1 MHKRFLLSTVAAL
14 ALFHAIPAFAEGLAN
29 SPVKSVTLSSG
40 GLAEIRRTAS
50 LDGNGEIRIEVPL
63 DQVNDILKSLVV
75 FDPKGTVKDL
85 SLAGPNPLD
94 ETFKNLPFTAD
105 DLTSLPRLLMSLKG
119 SKVTI
124 EGKNNGAG
132 TILGVETEKKA
143 EGAEVSF
150 LNLLADDGRIARYEL
165 DGSSTVK
172 FDDPAVRA
180 KIASAIGVVGNNVTD
195 TARSIVVKIDGKGKR
210 PVDFSYVVA
219 APIWKTSYR
228 VVVGEDGKARL
239 QAWAVLENATGEDWK
254 DVGIVLNSS
263 SPVTLTQRLHDR
275 YWKNRDELPIT
286 VDNVGIPSVDIGAG
300 AVPVAKSRAMQG
312 GIQEAL
318 RLSPDQI
325 GGTAMA
331 SDVAATAP
339 SPEMTYAQ
347 SATASE
353 GDISASFKLDGT
365 YDIRNG
371 DTVSV
376 PIVDKEVAA
385 ELVSLFRPDR
395 GDSHPISAVSLEN
408 TTGVSLPGGI
418 LTVYDNKGGYIGD
431 SSLVGLPNGDT
442 RISSFALDKKVD
454 VDTSVDSGIKT
465 VEIKV
470 VDGVLVTKNVMRE
483 ETVYVV
489 RGAADAERNVLIE
502 HPKRDGW
509 EFTSPDLKSESA
521 TDYRLKVKVAKG
533 ETREVKAV
541 FTRSGG
547 ESYQLA
553 DLNAADISRWS
564 STSLDPIIKDKLSE
578 LSRAKRDEF
587 ETRRQLDRAA
597 EEHNALQVSQERTRE
612 NLKVMPAGSDQQ
624 KEYVEKLSELE
635 KEIEENEAEQTQMRE
650 TLSKFTS
657 RVEDIIRTF

>member
-1 MHKRFLLSTVAAL
+1 MTKRILLSTVAAIAML
-14 ALFHAIPAFAEGLAN
+14 QPLSAFADDVTN

-40 GLAEIRRTAS
+40 GLAEIRRTAT

-94 ETFKNLPFTAD
+94 ETFKNLPFTPD
-105 DLTSLPRLLMSLKG
+105 DLTALPKLLTSLKG

-124 EGKNNGAG
+124 EGRNKGAG
-132 TILGVETEKKA
+132 TILGVETEKRSN
-143 EGAEVSF
+143 GAEATF
-150 LNLLADDGRIARYEL
+150 LNLLGDDGLISRYEL
-165 DGSSTVK
+165 DGASTVK

-180 KIASAIGVVGNNVTD
+180 KIASAVAVVGNNVTD
-195 TARSIVVKIDGKGKR
+195 TARNVVVKIDGKGKR
-210 PVDFSYVVA
+210 AVDFSYVVA

-228 VVVGEDGKARL
+228 VVVGADGKARL
-239 QAWAVLENATGEDWK
+239 QAWAVLENATGEDWN

-275 YWKNRDELPIT
+275 FWKQRNELPIA
-286 VDNVGIPSVDIGAG
+286 VDNVGIPEADKGAVRNLVAKADLGGAG
-300 AVPVAKSRAMQG
+300 AQRMVP
-312 GIQEAL
+312 
-318 RLSPDQI
+318 
-325 GGTAMA
+325 AMA
-331 SDVAATAP
+331 AP
-339 SPEMTYAQ
+339 MAMADSAIAESTEMSYAQ
-347 SATASE
+347 SAAASE
-353 GDISASFKLDGT
+353 GDISATFKLDGT
-365 YDIRNG
+365 YDIHNG

-418 LTVYDNKGGYIGD
+418 LTVYDSKGAYIGD
-431 SSLVGLPNGDT
+431 SSLLGLPNGDT
-442 RISSFALDKKVD
+442 RMSSFALDKKVN
-454 VDTSVDSGIKT
+454 VETKTDSGIKT

-470 VDGVLVTKNVMRE
+470 ADGVLFTKNVMRE

-489 RGAADAERNVLIE
+489 HGAADAERTVLIE

-509 EFTSPDLKSESA
+509 EFQSPDLKSESA
-521 TDYRLKVKVAKG
+521 SDYRLKVQVAKG

-541 FTRSGG
+541 LTRPGG

-553 DLNAADISRWS
+553 DLNAADLAQWS
-564 STSLDPIIKDKLSE
+564 STSLDPVIKDKLSE
-578 LSRAKRDEF
+578 LSRAKKDEF
-587 ETRRQLDRAA
+587 ETRRQLERAA
-597 EEHNALQVSQERTRE
+597 EEHNALQASQERTRE

-624 KEYVEKLSELE
+624 KAYVEKLSDFE
-635 KEIEENEAEQTQMRE
+635 KRIDQNEASQAQMRE

-657 RVEDIIRTF
+657 RVDDIIRTF

>member
-1 MHKRFLLSTVAAL
+1 MTRKILLSTVAAIAML
-14 ALFHAIPAFAEGLAN
+14 HPLSALAEGVTN

-40 GLAEIRRTAS
+40 GLAEIRRTAT

-94 ETFKNLPFTAD
+94 ETFKNLPFTPD
-105 DLTSLPRLLMSLKG
+105 DLTALPKLLTSLKG

-124 EGKNNGAG
+124 EGHNKGAG
-132 TILGVETEKKA
+132 TILGVETAKRS
-143 EGAEVSF
+143 EGAEATF
-150 LNLLADDGRIARYEL
+150 LNLMGEDGLIARYEL
-165 DGSSTVK
+165 DGASTVK
-172 FDDPAVRA
+172 FDDPGVRA
-180 KIASAIGVVGNNVTD
+180 KIAAAVAVVGNNVTD
-195 TARSIVVKIDGKGKR
+195 TARNVVVKIDGKGKR
-210 PVDFSYVVA
+210 AVDFSYVVA

-228 VVVGEDGKARL
+228 VVVGADGKARL
-239 QAWAVLENATGEDWK
+239 QAWAVLENATGEDWN

-275 YWKNRDELPIT
+275 FWKQRNELPIA
-286 VDNVGIPSVDIGAG
+286 VDNVGIPDADKG
-300 AVPVAKSRAMQG
+300 AVRNLMAKADFGGARAQ
-312 GIQEAL
+312 
-318 RLSPDQI
+318 RLAP
-325 GGTAMA
+325 AMA
-331 SDVAATAP
+331 APMAMAEDSVAQT
-339 SPEMTYAQ
+339 PEMAYAQ
-347 SATASE
+347 SAAASE
-353 GDISASFKLDGT
+353 GDISATFKLDGT
-365 YDIRNG
+365 YDIHNG

-395 GDSHPISAVSLEN
+395 GDTHPISAVSLEN

-418 LTVYDNKGGYIGD
+418 LTVYDSKGAYIGD
-431 SSLVGLPNGDT
+431 SSLLGLPNGDT
-442 RISSFALDKKVD
+442 RMSSFALDKKVN
-454 VDTSVDSGIKT
+454 VETKSDSGVKT

-483 ETVYVV
+483 ETTYVIH
-489 RGAADAERNVLIE
+489 GAGDAERTVLIE

-509 EFTSPDLKSESA
+509 EFSSKDLKGESA
-521 TDYRLKVKVAKG
+521 SDYRLKVKVAKG

-541 FTRSGG
+541 LTRPGG

-553 DLNAADISRWS
+553 DLNAVDLAQWS
-564 STSLDPIIKDKLSE
+564 STSLDPVIKDKLSE
-578 LSRAKRDEF
+578 LSRAKKDEF
-587 ETRRQLDRAA
+587 ETRRQLERAG
-597 EEHNALQVSQERTRE
+597 EEHNALQASQERTRE

-624 KEYVEKLSELE
+624 KEYVQKLSDFE
-635 KEIEENEAEQTQMRE
+635 KRIDQNEAAQAQMRE
-650 TLSKFTS
+650 TLSKFTT

>member
-1 MHKRFLLSTVAAL
+1 MTRKILLSTVAVIAML
-14 ALFHAIPAFAEGLAN
+14 QPISAFADGVTN

-40 GLAEIRRTAS
+40 GLAEIRRTAT

-94 ETFKNLPFTAD
+94 ETFKNLPFTPD
-105 DLTSLPRLLMSLKG
+105 DLTALPKLLTSLKG

-124 EGKNNGAG
+124 EGRNKGVG
-132 TILGVETEKKA
+132 TILGVETEKRS
-143 EGAEVSF
+143 EGAEATF
-150 LNLLADDGRIARYEL
+150 LNLLGDDGLISRYEL
-165 DGSSTVK
+165 DGASTVK

-180 KIASAIGVVGNNVTD
+180 KIASAVAVIGNNVTD
-195 TARSIVVKIDGKGKR
+195 TARNVVVKIDGKGKR
-210 PVDFSYVVA
+210 AVDFSYVVA

-228 VVVGEDGKARL
+228 VVVGADGKARL
-239 QAWAVLENATGEDWK
+239 QAWAVLENATGEDWN

-275 YWKNRDELPIT
+275 FWKHRNELPIA
-286 VDNVGIPSVDIGAG
+286 VDNVGIPEADRG
-300 AVPVAKSRAMQG
+300 AVRNLMAKADLGGARAQRMVP
-312 GIQEAL
+312 AL
-318 RLSPDQI
+318 AAPM
-325 GGTAMA
+325 AMA
-331 SDVAATAP
+331 ESAVAE
-339 SPEMTYAQ
+339 SPEMSYAQ
-347 SATASE
+347 SAAASE
-353 GDISASFKLDGT
+353 GDISATFKLDGT
-365 YDIRNG
+365 YDIHNG

-418 LTVYDNKGGYIGD
+418 LTVYDSKGAYIGD
-431 SSLVGLPNGDT
+431 SSLLGLPNGDT
-442 RISSFALDKKVD
+442 RMSSFALDKKVN
-454 VDTSVDSGIKT
+454 VETKTDSGIKT

-489 RGAADAERNVLIE
+489 HGAADAERTVLIE

-509 EFTSPDLKSESA
+509 EFSSPDLKGESA

-533 ETREVKAV
+533 ETREVKAAL
-541 FTRSGG
+541 TRPGG

-553 DLNAADISRWS
+553 DLNAADLAQWS
-564 STSLDPIIKDKLSE
+564 STSLDPVIKDKLSE
-578 LSRAKRDEF
+578 LSRAKKDEF
-587 ETRRQLDRAA
+587 ETRRQLERAA
-597 EEHNALQVSQERTRE
+597 EEHNALQASQERTRE

-624 KEYVEKLSELE
+624 KAYVEKLSEFE
-635 KEIEENEAEQTQMRE
+635 KRIDQNEAAQAQMRE

>member
-1 MHKRFLLSTVAAL
+1 MTKRILLSTVAAL
-14 ALFHAIPAFAEGLAN
+14 AMLQPISAFAEGFAN
-29 SPVKSVTLSSG
+29 SPVKSITLSSG

-94 ETFKNLPFTAD
+94 ETFKNLPFTPD

-150 LNLLADDGRIARYEL
+150 LNLLADDGQIARYEL

-254 DVGIVLNSS
+254 GVGIVLNSS

-286 VDNVGIPSVDIGAG
+286 VDNVGIPSADIGAS
-300 AVPVAKSRAMQG
+300 AVPAAKLRAMQG
-312 GIQEAL
+312 AIQEAL
-318 RLSPDQI
+318 RLSPDQV
-325 GGTAMA
+325 GGNAMA
-331 SDVAATAP
+331 ADVAAMAP
-339 SPEMTYAQ
+339 SPEMAYAQ

-353 GDISASFKLDGT
+353 GDISATFKLDGT

-442 RISSFALDKKVD
+442 RMSSFALDKKVN
-454 VDTSVDSGIKT
+454 VESKVDSGIKT

-470 VDGVLVTKNVMRE
+470 VDGVLTTKNVMRE

-489 RGAADAERNVLIE
+489 HGAADAERTVLIE

-509 EFTSPDLKSESA
+509 EFTSPDIKSESA
-521 TDYRLKVKVAKG
+521 TDYRLKVKVGKG

-553 DLNAADISRWS
+553 DLNAADLAQWS
-564 STSLDPIIKDKLSE
+564 STSLDPVIKDKLSE
-578 LSRAKRDEF
+578 LSRAKKDEY
-587 ETRRQLDRAA
+587 ETRRQLERAG
-597 EEHNALQVSQERTRE
+597 EEHNALQASQERTRE

-624 KEYVEKLSELE
+624 KVYVEKLSEIE
-635 KEIEENEAEQTQMRE
+635 KKIETNEAEQTQMRE
-650 TLSKFTS
+650 TLSKFTT
-657 RVEDIIRTF
+657 RVDDIIRTF

>member
-1 MHKRFLLSTVAAL
+1 MTRKILLSTVAAIAML
-14 ALFHAIPAFAEGLAN
+14 QPLSALAEGVTN

-40 GLAEIRRTAS
+40 GLAEIRRTAT

-94 ETFKNLPFTAD
+94 ETFKNLPFTPD
-105 DLTSLPRLLMSLKG
+105 DLTALPKLLTSLKG
-119 SKVTI
+119 SKVTV
-124 EGKNNGAG
+124 EGRNNGAG
-132 TILGVETEKKA
+132 TVLGVETEKRS
-143 EGAEVSF
+143 EGAEATY
-150 LNLLADDGRIARYEL
+150 LNLMGDDGLISRYEL
-165 DGSSTVK
+165 DGASTVK

-180 KIASAIGVVGNNVTD
+180 KIAAAVAVVGNNVTD
-195 TARSIVVKIDGKGKR
+195 TARNVVVKIDGKGKR
-210 PVDFSYVVA
+210 AVDFSYVVA

-228 VVVGEDGKARL
+228 VVVGAGGKARL
-239 QAWAVLENATGEDWK
+239 QAWAVLENATGEDWN

-275 YWKNRDELPIT
+275 FWKQRNELPIA
-286 VDNVGIPSVDIGAG
+286 VDNVGIPEADKG
-300 AVPVAKSRAMQG
+300 AVRNLLAKADLGGARAQR
-312 GIQEAL
+312 AV
-318 RLSPDQI
+318 P
-325 GGTAMA
+325 AMA
-331 SDVAATAP
+331 APLAMADGVVAE
-339 SPEMTYAQ
+339 SPEMSYAQ
-347 SATASE
+347 SAAASE
-353 GDISASFKLDGT
+353 GDISATFKLDGT
-365 YDIRNG
+365 YDIHNG

-408 TTGVSLPGGI
+408 STGVSLPGGI
-418 LTVYDNKGGYIGD
+418 LTVYDSNGAYIGD
-431 SSLVGLPNGDT
+431 SSLLGLPNGDT
-442 RISSFALDKKVD
+442 RMSSFALDKKVN
-454 VDTSVDSGIKT
+454 VETKTDSGIKT

-483 ETVYVV
+483 ETTYVV
-489 RGAADAERNVLIE
+489 HGAADAERTVLIE

-509 EFTSPDLKSESA
+509 EFSSTDLKSESA
-521 TDYRLKVKVAKG
+521 SDYRLKVKVAKG

-541 FTRSGG
+541 LTRPGG

-553 DLNAADISRWS
+553 DLNAADLAQWS
-564 STSLDPIIKDKLSE
+564 STSLDPVIKDKLSE
-578 LSRAKRDEF
+578 LSRAKKDEF
-587 ETRRQLDRAA
+587 ETRRQLERAS
-597 EEHNALQVSQERTRE
+597 EEHNALQASQERTRE

-624 KEYVEKLSELE
+624 KEYVEKLSEFE
-635 KEIEENEAEQTQMRE
+635 KRIDQNEAAQAQMRE

>member
-1 MHKRFLLSTVAAL
+1 MTKKILLSTVAAL
-14 ALFHAIPAFAEGLAN
+14 AMLQPLSAMADGFAN

-63 DQVNDILKSLVV
+63 DQVNDLLKSLVV

-85 SLAGPNPLD
+85 SLAGPNPLE
-94 ETFKNLPFTAD
+94 ETFKNLPFTPD
-105 DLTSLPRLLMSLKG
+105 DLTSLPKLLMSLKG

-124 EGKNNGAG
+124 EGKNKGAG

-143 EGAEVSF
+143 EGAETAF
-150 LNLLADDGRIARYEL
+150 LNLLADDGLISRYEL

-195 TARSIVVKIDGKGKR
+195 TARSVVVKIDGKGKR

-228 VVVGEDGKARL
+228 VVVGDDGKARL

-254 DVGIVLNSS
+254 NVGIVLNSS

-275 YWKNRDELPIT
+275 YWKHRDELPI
-286 VDNVGIPSVDIGAG
+286 VSDNVGIPHADTGNRAL
-300 AVPVAKSRAMQG
+300 AKG
-312 GIQEAL
+312 GFAPAIQEMAAEAG
-318 RLSPDQI
+318 I
-325 GGTAMA
+325 GFADA
-331 SDVAATAP
+331 VAAAP
-339 SPEMTYAQ
+339 SPEMAYAQ

-353 GDISASFKLDGT
+353 GDISATFKLDGT

-418 LTVYDNKGGYIGD
+418 LTVYDSKGAYIGD
-431 SSLVGLPNGDT
+431 SSLLGLPNGDT
-442 RISSFALDKKVD
+442 RMSSFALDKKVT
-454 VDTSVDSGIKT
+454 VETKSDSGIKT

-489 RGAADAERNVLIE
+489 HGAADSERTVLIE

-509 EFTSPDLKSESA
+509 EFTSPDIKGESA
-521 TDYRLKVKVAKG
+521 TDYRLKVKVGKG
-533 ETREVKAV
+533 ETREVKAM

-553 DLNAADISRWS
+553 DLNAADLAQWS
-564 STSLDPIIKDKLSE
+564 STSLDPVIKDKLSE
-578 LSRAKRDEF
+578 LSRAKKDEY
-587 ETRRQLDRAA
+587 ETRRQLERAG
-597 EEHNALQVSQERTRE
+597 EEHNALQASQERTRE

-624 KEYVEKLSELE
+624 KEYVEKLSDIE
-635 KEIEENEAEQTQMRE
+635 KKIEQNEAAQTQMRE

-657 RVEDIIRTF
+657 RVDDIIRTF

>member
-1 MHKRFLLSTVAAL
+1 MTKRLLLSTVAAFAFIQPLSAL
-14 ALFHAIPAFAEGLAN
+14 ADGGFTN

-40 GLAEIRRTAS
+40 GLAEIRRTAT

-85 SLAGPNPLD
+85 SLAGPNPLE
-94 ETFKNLPFTAD
+94 ETFKNLPFTPD

-119 SKVTI
+119 SKVTVD
-124 EGKNNGAG
+124 GNNKGEG
-132 TILGVETEKKA
+132 TILGVETEKRA
-143 EGAEVSF
+143 DGAEASF
-150 LNLLADDGRIARYEL
+150 LNLVTNDGLISRFEL
-165 DGSSTVK
+165 DASTSVK
-172 FDDPAVRA
+172 FSDEAVRA

-195 TARSIVVKIDGKGKR
+195 TARSVVVKIDGKGKR
-210 PVDFSYVVA
+210 PIDFSYVVA

-228 VVVGEDGKARL
+228 VVIGNDRKARL

-254 DVGIVLNSS
+254 DVAVVLNSS

-275 YWKNRDELPIT
+275 YWKQRDELPVT
-286 VDNVGIPSVDIGAG
+286 VDNVGIPEADTGNLAASRARVGAFEAKAMG
-300 AVPVAKSRAMQG
+300 QLMEEPVA
-312 GIQEAL
+312 
-318 RLSPDQI
+318 
-325 GGTAMA
+325 AMA
-331 SDVAATAP
+331 DIAGGA
-339 SPEMTYAQ
+339 PEMSYAQ

-353 GDISASFKLDGT
+353 GDISATFALDGT
-365 YDIRNG
+365 YDIKNG

-385 ELVSLFRPDR
+385 ELVSLFRPGR

-408 TTGVSLPGGI
+408 STGVSLPGGI
-418 LTVYDNKGGYIGD
+418 LTVYDRKGAYIGD
-431 SSLVGLPNGDT
+431 SSLLGLPNGDV
-442 RISSFALDKKVD
+442 RMSSFALDKKVS
-454 VDTSVDSGIKT
+454 VETKLDTAVKT

-489 RGAADAERNVLIE
+489 RGAADDERTILIE

-509 EFTSPDLKSESA
+509 EFMSPDISSESA
-521 TDYRLKVKVAKG
+521 TDYRLKVKVEKG

-541 FTRSGG
+541 FTRAGG
-547 ESYQLA
+547 ESYHLTDLGEA
-553 DLNAADISRWS
+553 DLLQWS
-564 STSLDPIIKDKLSE
+564 SASLDPVIRDKLNE
-578 LSRAKRDEF
+578 LARAKKDEF
-587 ETRRQLDRAA
+587 TTRRQLDRAL
-597 EEHNALQVSQERTRE
+597 EEHNALQASQERTRE

-624 KEYVEKLSELE
+624 KEYVQKLSDIEGR
-635 KEIEENEAEQTQMRE
+635 IEENEKGQQAMRE
-650 TLSKFTS
+650 TLSKFTN

>member
-1 MHKRFLLSTVAAL
+1 MTKKILLSTVAAL
-14 ALFHAIPAFAEGLAN
+14 AMLQPVSALADGFAN
-29 SPVKSVTLSSG
+29 SPVKSITLSSG

-50 LDGNGEIRIEVPL
+50 LDGDGEIRIEVPL

-94 ETFKNLPFTAD
+94 ETFKNLPFTPD

-124 EGKNNGAG
+124 QGKNTGAG

-150 LNLLADDGRIARYEL
+150 LNLLADDGEIARYEI
-165 DGSSTVK
+165 DGSSVIK

-210 PVDFSYVVA
+210 SVDFSYVVA

-228 VVVGEDGKARL
+228 VVVGADGKARL

-275 YWKNRDELPIT
+275 YWKTRDELPIA
-286 VDNVGIPSVDIGAG
+286 VDNVGIPHADTGNRAKGGFAPAVQNMRAAEAG
-300 AVPVAKSRAMQG
+300 LAYADTMAM
-312 GIQEAL
+312 
-318 RLSPDQI
+318 
-325 GGTAMA
+325 
-331 SDVAATAP
+331 AP
-339 SPEMTYAQ
+339 SPEMAYAQ

-353 GDISASFKLDGT
+353 GDISATFKLDGN

-395 GDSHPISAVSLEN
+395 GDTHPISAVSLEN

-442 RISSFALDKKVD
+442 RMSSFALDKKVNIE
-454 VDTSVDSGIKT
+454 SKVDSGIKT

-470 VDGVLVTKNVMRE
+470 VDGVLVTKNVIRE
-483 ETVYVV
+483 ETIYVI
-489 RGAADAERNVLIE
+489 RGATDADRTVLIE

-509 EFTSPDLKSESA
+509 EFTSPDIKSESA

-541 FTRSGG
+541 FARSGG

-553 DLNAADISRWS
+553 DLNAADLVQWS
-564 STSLDPIIKDKLSE
+564 STALDPVIKDKLNE
-578 LSRAKRDEF
+578 LSRAKKDEY
-587 ETRRQLDRAA
+587 ETRRQLERAG
-597 EEHNALQVSQERTRE
+597 EEHNALQASQERTRE
-612 NLKVMPAGSDQQ
+612 NLKVMPAGTDQQ
-624 KEYVEKLSELE
+624 KEYVEKLSEIE
-635 KEIEENEAEQTQMRE
+635 KRIEKNEVEQEQMRE

-657 RVEDIIRTF
+657 RVDDIIRTF

>member
-1 MHKRFLLSTVAAL
+1 MTRKILLSTVAAIVML
-14 ALFHAIPAFAEGLAN
+14 QPLPALAEGVTN

-40 GLAEIRRTAS
+40 GLAEIRRTAT

-94 ETFKNLPFTAD
+94 ETFKNLPFTPD
-105 DLTSLPRLLMSLKG
+105 DLTALPKLLTSLKG

-124 EGKNNGAG
+124 EGRNKGAG
-132 TILGVETEKKA
+132 TILGVETEKRS
-143 EGAEVSF
+143 EGAEATF
-150 LNLLADDGRIARYEL
+150 LNLMGDDGLISRYEL
-165 DGSSTVK
+165 DGASTVK

-180 KIASAIGVVGNNVTD
+180 KIASAVAVVGNNVTD
-195 TARSIVVKIDGKGKR
+195 TARNVVVKIDGKGKR
-210 PVDFSYVVA
+210 AVDFSYVVA

-228 VVVGEDGKARL
+228 VVVGADGKARL
-239 QAWAVLENATGEDWK
+239 QAWAVLENATGEDWT

-275 YWKNRDELPIT
+275 FWKQRNELPIA
-286 VDNVGIPSVDIGAG
+286 VDNVGIPEADKGVVRNLAKADLGGAR
-300 AVPVAKSRAMQG
+300 AQPMVP
-312 GIQEAL
+312 
-318 RLSPDQI
+318 
-325 GGTAMA
+325 AMA
-331 SDVAATAP
+331 AP
-339 SPEMTYAQ
+339 MAMADGVLAESPEMSYAQ
-347 SATASE
+347 SAVASE
-353 GDISASFKLDGT
+353 GDISATFKLDGT

-395 GDSHPISAVSLEN
+395 GDTHPISAVSLEN

-418 LTVYDNKGGYIGD
+418 LTVYDSKGAYIGD
-431 SSLVGLPNGDT
+431 SSLLGLPNGDT
-442 RISSFALDKKVD
+442 RMSSFALDKKVN
-454 VDTSVDSGIKT
+454 VETKTDSGIKT

-489 RGAADAERNVLIE
+489 HGAADAERTVLIE

-509 EFTSPDLKSESA
+509 EFSSSDLKSESA
-521 TDYRLKVKVAKG
+521 SDYRLKVKVAKG
-533 ETREVKAV
+533 ESREVKAV
-541 FTRSGG
+541 LTRPGG

-553 DLNAADISRWS
+553 DLNAADLAQWS
-564 STSLDPIIKDKLSE
+564 STSLDPVIKDKLSE
-578 LSRAKRDEF
+578 LSRAKKDEF
-587 ETRRQLDRAA
+587 ETRRQLERAA
-597 EEHNALQVSQERTRE
+597 EEHNALQASQERTRE

-624 KEYVEKLSELE
+624 KAYVEKLSDFE
-635 KEIEENEAEQTQMRE
+635 KRIDQNEAAQAQMRE

-657 RVEDIIRTF
+657 RVDDIIRTF

>member
-1 MHKRFLLSTVAAL
+1 MTKKILLSTVAAL
-14 ALFHAIPAFAEGLAN
+14 AMLQPISALAEGFAN
-29 SPVKSVTLSSG
+29 SPVKSITLSSG
-40 GLAEIRRTAS
+40 GLAEIRRTAA

-94 ETFKNLPFTAD
+94 ETFKNLPFTPD

-132 TILGVETEKKA
+132 TILGVETEKKT

-150 LNLLADDGRIARYEL
+150 LNLLAEDGHIARYEI

-286 VDNVGIPSVDIGAG
+286 VDNVGIPHADTGNRALAKGGFAPALQNMRAAEAG
-300 AVPVAKSRAMQG
+300 LAYADAVAM
-312 GIQEAL
+312 
-318 RLSPDQI
+318 
-325 GGTAMA
+325 
-331 SDVAATAP
+331 AP
-339 SPEMTYAQ
+339 SPEMAYAQ

-353 GDISASFKLDGT
+353 GDISATFKLDGT

-442 RISSFALDKKVD
+442 RMSSFALDKKVN
-454 VDTSVDSGIKT
+454 VESKVDSGIKT

-470 VDGVLVTKNVMRE
+470 VDGVLTTKNVMRE
-483 ETVYVV
+483 ETAYVV
-489 RGAADAERNVLIE
+489 HGAADAERTVLIE

-509 EFTSPDLKSESA
+509 EFTSPDIKSESA
-521 TDYRLKVKVAKG
+521 TDYRLKVKVGKG

-553 DLNAADISRWS
+553 DLNAADLAQWS
-564 STSLDPIIKDKLSE
+564 STSLDPVIKDKLSE
-578 LSRAKRDEF
+578 LSRAKKDEY
-587 ETRRQLDRAA
+587 ETRRQLERAG
-597 EEHNALQVSQERTRE
+597 EEHNALQASQERTRE

-624 KEYVEKLSELE
+624 KVYVEKLSEIE
-635 KEIEENEAEQTQMRE
+635 KKIETNEAEQTQMRE
-650 TLSKFTS
+650 TLSKFTT
-657 RVEDIIRTF
+657 RVDDIIRTF